1 MERIERHK
9 TAIRRAALSRPVQ
22 ALLDSGVL
30 NRDRTFFDYGCGYG
44 DDIAILAENGFTAA
58 GFDPV
63 YLPKQELIPSDIVN
77 VGYVLNVIEDEVERT
92 RVLKEAATLA
102 QHALSVAVLHESSSN
117 RPSGDDYR
125 DGVLTK
131 RRTFQRLFSNQE
143 LVDFV
148 RETTGLAVATVGP
161 GLVFA
166 FKRTGDRAEYMVNR
180 IRGIAHRLRRDPKSA
195 SSRDKRISALKSDA
209 PEKWEDYLQFVT
221 QRGRPPKPHQS
232 SLLSVAA
239 ARGLSSQALFD
250 AAAVE
255 FGAEQLECLRSW
267 NRNNLLVFLAGTI
280 VDGGTR
286 MSELSP
292 SLKADVK
299 YHYGSFVRAETAAM
313 ELLKEA
319 GSLDMRRE
327 AAESESAGRL
337 TDDGFYV
344 RSSNVAELS
353 PVLRAYI
360 QLGTLFFGDYNDAE
374 LVKAHLRS
382 NKLTFYVRPP
392 DSDGTTY
399 DAFKVDFDKRSMVF
413 FRISSNKVSHREVPY
428 DD

>member
-1 MERIERHK
+1 MEQIERHK

-30 NRDRTFFDYGCGYG
+30 NRDRSFFDYGCGYG

-63 YLPKQELIPSDIVN
+63 YQPKNELIPSDIVN
-77 VGYVLNVIEDEVERT
+77 LGYVLNVIEDEVERT
-92 RVLKEAATLA
+92 HVLKEAATLA
-102 QHALSVAVLHESSSN
+102 QHALSVAVLHESASN

-131 RRTFQRLFSNQE
+131 RRTFQRLFRNQE
-143 LVDFV
+143 LVDLV

-166 FKRTGDRAEYMVNR
+166 FKRSGDRAEYMVNR
-180 IRGIAHRLRRDPKSA
+180 IRGTAHKLRRSPQSA
-195 SSRDKRISALKSDA
+195 SSHDKRIFALKTDA
-209 PEKWEDYLQFVT
+209 RKKWEDYLNFVT
-221 QRGRPPKPHQS
+221 HRGRPPQPHEN
-232 SLLSVAA
+232 SLLGVAA
-239 ARGLSSQALFD
+239 ARGISSQALLD

-255 FGAEQLECLRSW
+255 LGADQVERLRNW

-280 VDGGTR
+280 VDGGMR

-292 SLKADVK
+292 HLKADVK
-299 YHYGSFVRAETAAM
+299 YHYGSFARAKATAM
-313 ELLKEA
+313 GLLKEA
-319 GSLDMRRE
+319 GSLDSRRE
-327 AAESESAGRL
+327 AAKSENAGKL
-337 TDDGFYV
+337 SDDGFYV
-344 RSSNVAELS
+344 RSGRVNELK
-353 PVLRAYI
+353 PVLRAYV

-374 LVKAHLRS
+374 VVKLHLRS

-392 DSDGTTY
+392 NSDGTSF
-399 DAFKVDFDKRSMVF
+399 DAFKVDFDRRSMVV
-413 FRISSNKVSHREVPY
+413 FRIPKDKVFHGEILFGH
-428 DD
+428 

>member
-1 MERIERHK
+1 MEQIERHK
-9 TAIRRAALSRPVQ
+9 TAIRRSALSRPVQ

-30 NRDRTFFDYGCGYG
+30 NRDRSFFDYGCGYG
-44 DDIAILAENGFTAA
+44 DDIAILTDNGFTAA

-63 YLPKQELIPSDIVN
+63 YLPNEELIPSDIVN
-77 VGYVLNVIEDEVERT
+77 VGYVLNVIEDEVERR
-92 RVLKEAATLA
+92 RVLKEAAALA

-125 DGVLTK
+125 DGVLTQ

-143 LVDFV
+143 LVDLV

-166 FKRTGDRAEYMVNR
+166 FKRTRDRADYLVNR
-180 IRGIAHRLRRDPKSA
+180 MRGTAHRLTRDGRSA
-195 SSRDKRISALKSDA
+195 SGRNKRISALKGDA

-221 QRGRPPKPHQS
+221 QRGRPPQPQES
-232 SLLSVAA
+232 SLLSLAVS
-239 ARGLSSQALFD
+239 RGLSSQALLD
-250 AAAVE
+250 AAVVE
-255 FGAEQLECLRSW
+255 LGAEQLARLRSW
-267 NRNNLLVFLAGTI
+267 NRNNLLAFLAGTI
-280 VDGGTR
+280 LDGRTR

-313 ELLKEA
+313 ELLREA
-319 GSLDMRRE
+319 GSQDMRRQ

-353 PVLRAYI
+353 PVLRAYV
-360 QLGTLFFGDYNDAE
+360 QLGTLFFGDYNDAD
-374 LVKAHLRS
+374 LVKVHLRS
-382 NKLTFYVRPP
+382 NKLTFYVRQP
-392 DSDGTTY
+392 DSDGTSY
-399 DAFKVDFDKRSMVF
+399 DAFKIDFDKRRMD
-413 FRISSNKVSHREVPY
+413 HYVPSANAPFAT
-428 DD
+428 